1 MMSGISGMGGMM
13 GGMRP
18 DPQQIFNR
26 VDKDGSGGLDESEL
40 GAMADKIAERTAKEI
55 DVDNLMEEYDGDG
68 DGVLNQDETQTAME
82 SLKEKMGPPIQHGG
96 INQGTG
102 VYEQNGA
109 DSESSFN
116 QLLETLSEAEE
127 EEDDSGIIQEWLET
141 LQGKNDSYN
150 SIDTKV

>member
-26 VDKDGSGGLDESEL
+26 VDKDGNGGLDESEL
-40 GAMADKIAERTAKEI
+40 GAMADKIAERTGKEI
-55 DVDNLMEEYDGDG
+55 DVDSLMEEYDGDG

-96 INQGTG
+96 INGRAG
-102 VYEQNGA
+102 
-109 DSESSFN
+109 
-116 QLLETLSEAEE
+116 
-127 EEDDSGIIQEWLET
+127 
-141 LQGKNDSYN
+141 
-150 SIDTKV
+150 